1 MIEFAGPPAKL
12 VSEYGLVSDFA
23 SKKTAKGLDE
33 LKLGPAP
40 IDPKLQREVQRTIKD
55 EDASLTNV
63 NNLNLLNGGAS
74 TSNLINPIA
83 STSTEPQLMDST
95 PPVDPSLPPLIS
107 PYPAEIPPYP
117 TSMRTIDVARE
128 VEKVRE
134 ARKRIKL
141 GAEAY
146 LSNSNGAVMNGMNGT
161 GKGKMVGGEA
171 AKPSVCLF
179 TIHDAG
185 ER

>member
-1 MIEFAGPPAKL
+1 M
-12 VSEYGLVSDFA
+12 
-23 SKKTAKGLDE
+23 
-33 LKLGPAP
+33 
-40 IDPKLQREVQRTIKD
+40 
-55 EDASLTNV
+55 
-63 NNLNLLNGGAS
+63 
-74 TSNLINPIA
+74 
-83 STSTEPQLMDST
+83 
-95 PPVDPSLPPLIS
+95 
-107 PYPAEIPPYP
+107 
-117 TSMRTIDVARE
+117 ARE

-146 LSNSNGAVMNGMNGT
+146 APGATGAIVTT
-161 GKGKMVGGEA
+161 GKAKEKSEA